1 MIMKNK
7 LLNLAFVL
15 IFSTVLNAQISNI
28 RYTRFNTEEQL
39 FGNPALYTTP
49 VNFTFVNN
57 QNKAVKVSFEMYSI
71 HQLNNLPNLD
81 SILNEAKQYLS
92 YFVDSFKNDAIVRSV
107 DYLVVPKMAPQ
118 FRINNNN
125 YNSTNFTLKNNELVE
140 LKVNSD
146 TLRIKL
152 YTRNNLNAYKIYSP
166 EGLAKGEQNFPFY
179 INIIVNN
186 LVDIKSLPDTTLANC
201 ITRIRKDVDHYLNE
215 KSEVNY
221 FAHFNAVYNMKN
233 GIVTPLGTNK
243 SIRGTYLG
251 QHNQLEIG
259 TNYGFRFLSGAP
271 VTHVAVGL
279 LLRNR
284 QTVYSLSYEINCFF
298 SKDNLNRMTIS
309 QNNFLSIGIVKSQKN
324 KNLNEF
330 HLMSTLSIGK
340 LMHRGGDWLP
350 ANTFRI
356 GMPSVAFGYL
366 HFQPELYF
374 GKFEGQSKSTI
385 MPSIKFSI
393 YNF

>member
-7 LLNLAFVL
+7 LLTLFFVL
-15 IFSTVLNAQISNI
+15 IFSNVLNAQISNI

-57 QNKAVKVSFEMYSI
+57 QNKAVKVSFEMYTI
-71 HQLNNLPNLD
+71 HQLNQLPNLD

-140 LKVNSD
+140 LKINSD

-152 YTRNNLNAYKIYSP
+152 YTKNNLKAYKIYSP

-186 LVDIKSLPDTTLANC
+186 LIDIKSLPDTALANC
-201 ITRIRKDVDHYLNE
+201 ITRIRKDVDQYLNE

-221 FAHFNAVYNMKN
+221 FANFNAVYNMKN

-251 QHNQLEIG
+251 PHNQLETG
-259 TNYGFRFLSGAP
+259 MNFGFRFLSGVP

-279 LLRNR
+279 LLRDR
-284 QTVYSLSYEINCFF
+284 LAVYSLSYEFNGFF
-298 SKDNLNRMTIS
+298 SKDNLNRITIN
-309 QNNFLSIGIVKSQKN
+309 QNNFLSIGFLKSQKN

-330 HLMSTLSIGK
+330 HLIPTLSFGK
-340 LMHRGGDWLP
+340 LIHREGDWLP

-356 GMPSVAFGYL
+356 GMPSVAFGPL

-374 GKFEGQSKSTI
+374 GKFEGQSRTSV

>member
-7 LLNLAFVL
+7 LLAL
-15 IFSTVLNAQISNI
+15 IFLLIVSNVLNAQISNI
-28 RYTRFNTEEQL
+28 RNTRFNTEEQL
-39 FGNPALYTTP
+39 FGNSSLYTTP

-57 QNKAVKVSFEMYSI
+57 QNKAVKVSFEMYTI
-71 HQLNNLPNLD
+71 HQLNQLPNLD

-125 YNSTNFTLKNNELVE
+125 YNSSNFTLRDNELVE
-140 LKVNSD
+140 LKINAD

-152 YTRNNLNAYKIYSP
+152 YTPNKLDAFKIYPP
-166 EGLAKGEQNFPFY
+166 EGLAKGEQYFPFY

-186 LVDIKSLPDTTLANC
+186 LNDIKSLPDTILANC
-201 ITRIRKDVDHYLNE
+201 ITRVRKDVNQYLNE
-215 KSEVNY
+215 KYEGNY

-233 GIVTPLGTNK
+233 GSLTPLGTNK
-243 SIRGTYLG
+243 SIRGTYFG
-251 QHNQLEIG
+251 PHNQLELG
-259 TNYGFRFLSGAP
+259 GNFGFRFLSGAP
-271 VTHVAVGL
+271 VTHVALGL
-279 LLRNR
+279 LLRNGKSII
-284 QTVYSLSYEINCFF
+284 SLSYELNGFY
-298 SKDNLNRMTIS
+298 SKDNLNRMTIN
-309 QNNFLSIGIVKSQKN
+309 QNNFLSLGVSVSPKK

-330 HLMSTLSIGK
+330 HLMPTLSIGK
-340 LMHRGGDWLP
+340 LIKREGDWLP
-350 ANTFRI
+350 VNTYRI

-374 GKFEGQSKSTI
+374 GKFEGQSKSTV

>member
-7 LLNLAFVL
+7 LLTFVFVL
-15 IFSTVLNAQISNI
+15 IVSNVLNAQISNI
-28 RYTRFNTEEQL
+28 RNTRFNTEEQL
-39 FGNPALYTTP
+39 FGNPTLYSTP

-57 QNKAVKVSFEMYSI
+57 QNKAVKVSFEMYTI
-71 HQLNNLPNLD
+71 HQLNQLPNLD

-107 DYLVVPKMAPQ
+107 DYLVLQKMAPQ

-152 YTRNNLNAYKIYSP
+152 FTLNNLNAFKIYPP
-166 EGLAKGEQNFPFY
+166 EGLAKGEQYFPFY

-186 LVDIKSLPDTTLANC
+186 LTDIKSLPDTILSNC
-201 ITRIRKDVDHYLNE
+201 ITKIRKDVDHYLNE

-233 GIVTPLGTNK
+233 GIITPLGTNK
-243 SIRGTYLG
+243 RIRGTYLG
-251 QHNQLEIG
+251 PHNQLELG
-259 TNYGFRFLSGAP
+259 MNYGFRFLSGAP

-279 LLRNR
+279 LLRSR
-284 QTVYSLSYEINCFF
+284 QTIFSLSYELNGFY
-298 SKDNLNRMTIS
+298 SKDNLNRMSIS
-309 QNNFLSIGIVKSQKN
+309 QNNFLNIGFVKSQKN

-340 LMHRGGDWLP
+340 LMHREGDWLP
-350 ANTFRI
+350 ANTYRL
-356 GMPSVAFGYL
+356 GLPSVAFGYL

-374 GKFEGQSKSTI
+374 GKFDGQSKSTV